1 MAMHKVAPSILK
13 PSQIAAYAATEV
25 QRKLLGRK
33 VPAYKP
39 VFTECLDHFLI
50 HAGEPA
56 SSVLVWPQHTPTLEE
71 QSSVCNALLCTA

>member
-1 MAMHKVAPSILK
+1 MAMFKVAPRILN
-13 PSQIAAYAATEV
+13 PGQIAAYAATEV

-50 HAGEPA
+50 HAGEA
-56 SSVLVWPQHTPTLEE
+56 TSRL
-71 QSSVCNALLCTA
+71 